1 MNVSVNRAHAC
12 TTQSHQRRRLLSM
25 NSETRV
31 MMMSGGYTMSAEPKQ
46 QTVKYSP
53 ISVRTNLGFVGHTGS
68 GGMADANPSGA
79 AAVAAM
85 RGVGAASR
93 GFATERTTTGGGT
106 TTKADARLGSA
117 TATASARD
125 AGMAPPEHG
134 VEIRSPM
141 RFRTLWRVDATRSSC
156 GATVAHAPEVKKG

>member
-31 MMMSGGYTMSAEPKQ
+31 MMISGGYTRSAEPKQ
-46 QTVKYSP
+46 QMVKYRP

-85 RGVGAASR
+85 RGIGAASR
-93 GFATERTTTGGGT
+93 GLATERTTTGGGT
-106 TTKADARLGSA
+106 TTNADARLGSA

-141 RFRTLWRVDATRSSC
+141 RFRTPVARGHRFTEQGPQL
-156 GATVAHAPEVKKG
+156 AHAPEVKKG